1 MLQLGKKKTF
11 YFFLIKKIIINP
23 KRTVAQSFEDILGSL
38 SGIRKTAQE
47 LREILLANLVM
58 IGEIPAP
65 TFGEDER
72 MEFVLNRFKEAGLTK
87 NLADGMGN
95 GIGILEGKENSENI
109 LIFAHADTVFN
120 SKVDHT
126 IQIQPD
132 NVTGA
137 GVADNSLGLAVL
149 SSLPIFLDKLDIQ
162 LDHNLI
168 LMGATRSLG
177 RGDLEG
183 LRFFL
188 SNFEQPIKVGLGIEG
203 VELGRLSHTSIGIK
217 RGKIVC
223 RIPEEYDGSRFGD
236 ASAIL
241 TLNEVINNIN
251 AIRMPLR
258 PRTSIVMGSIVGGSS
273 YNTTALKAKFQ
284 FEIQSESS
292 EMVQDIHQSMQ
303 EIVTEIAS
311 QSGDSIHLDI
321 FVRREPG
328 GISFLHPLV
337 RHTRRIMDQLD
348 IAPRPGP
355 STSELSAFI
364 DQNIPAITLGLTHGD
379 NIHETN
385 ESIEIEPIYTGIAQ
399 IIGTLLAIDGGYC
412 EET

>member
-1 MLQLGKKKTF
+1 MT
-11 YFFLIKKIIINP
+11 
-23 KRTVAQSFEDILGSL
+23 QSFEDILGSL
-38 SGIRKTAQE
+38 AGIRQTAQK

-58 IGEIPAP
+58 VGEIPAP

-72 MEFVLNRFKEAGLTK
+72 IEFVLNRFKEAGITK
-87 NLADGMGN
+87 NSVDEVGN
-95 GIGILEGKENSENI
+95 GIGILEGRENSGNI
-109 LIFAHADTVFN
+109 LMVAHGDTVFN

-126 IQIQPD
+126 IQIQPES
-132 NVTGA
+132 VTGA

-149 SSLPIFLDKLDIQ
+149 STLPTFLEELDIQ

-188 SNFEQPIKVGLGIEG
+188 SNFGQPIKVGLGIEG
-203 VELGRLSHTSIGIK
+203 VELGRLSHTSIGMK
-217 RGKIVC
+217 RGEITC
-223 RIPEEYDGSRFGD
+223 RVPESYDWSRFGD

-251 AIRMPLR
+251 EIRLPQR
-258 PRTSIVMGSIVGGSS
+258 PRTSIVMGSIEGGSS
-273 YNTTALKAKFQ
+273 FNTTALKAKLQ
-284 FEIQSESS
+284 FEIRSESS
-292 EMVQDIHQSMQ
+292 ELVQDIHRAMG
-303 EIVTEIAS
+303 EIVTEVAS
-311 QSGDSIHLDI
+311 QSGDAIQLDI
-321 FVRREPG
+321 FAQREPG
-328 GISFLHPLV
+328 GIPFSHPLI

-364 DQNIPAITLGLTHGD
+364 DQSIPAITLGLTHGD
-379 NIHETN
+379 NVHESN
-385 ESIEIEPIYTGIAQ
+385 ESIEIEPIYSGIAQ

-412 EET
+412 EEA